1 MHWFESQLAQL
12 DTLADDYLAAR
23 RQPAADIVNVSEATR
38 LKRAAFIDAVQSVVD
53 KVVKINGVSACAAYH
68 DGLILAQSA
77 EAPNMDADAFGAIIQ
92 ETIRAAQHGET
103 SLGLGE
109 IEQIVIVGAVNKLA
123 MLSVG
128 PIILCISSP
137 KGVNLA
143 SVLSQAK

>member
-53 KVVKINGVSACAAYH
+53 KVVKIDGVSACAAYH

-77 EAPNMDADAFGAIIQ
+77 EAPNMDAFGAIIQ

>member
-53 KVVKINGVSACAAYH
+53 KVVKIDGVSACAAYH

-77 EAPNMDADAFGAIIQ
+77 EASNMDAFGAIIQ

>member
-1 MHWFESQLAQL
+1 MHWFESQLTHL
-12 DTLADDYLAAR
+12 DTLAADYLSAQ
-23 RQPAADIVNVSEATR
+23 RQPAADIVNVSEVTR
-38 LKRAAFIDAVQSVVD
+38 LKRAAFIDAVQALVD
-53 KVVKINGVSACAAYH
+53 KVVKIKGVSACAAYH

-77 EAPNMDADAFGAIIQ
+77 EASNMDAFGAIIQ

-103 SLGLGE
+103 SLELGN
-109 IEQIVIVGAVNKLA
+109 IEQIVIIGAVNKLA

-143 SVLSQAK
+143 SVLSQAV

>member
-12 DTLADDYLAAR
+12 DTLVDDYLAAR

-38 LKRAAFIDAVQSVVD
+38 LKRAAFIDAVQAVVD
-53 KVVKINGVSACAAYH
+53 KVVKIEGVSACAAYH

-77 EAPNMDADAFGAIIQ
+77 EASNMDAFGAVIQ
-92 ETIRAAQHGET
+92 DTIRAAQHGET

-143 SVLSQAK
+143 TVLSQAK

>member
-1 MHWFESQLAQL
+1 MHWFESQLARL
-12 DTLADDYLAAR
+12 DTLADDYLSAR
-23 RQPAADIVNVSEATR
+23 RQPAADIVNVSEITR
-38 LKRAAFIDAVQSVVD
+38 QKRAAFIDAVQALVD
-53 KVVKINGVSACAAYH
+53 KVVKIKGVSACAAYH

-77 EAPNMDADAFGAIIQ
+77 EASNMDAFGAIIQ

>member
-23 RQPAADIVNVSEATR
+23 RQPATDIVNVSEATR
-38 LKRAAFIDAVQSVVD
+38 LKRAAFIDAVQAVVD
-53 KVVKINGVSACAAYH
+53 KVVKIEGVSACAAYH

-77 EAPNMDADAFGAIIQ
+77 EASNMDAFGAVIQ
-92 ETIRAAQHGET
+92 DTIRAAQHGET

-143 SVLSQAK
+143 TVLSQAK

>member
-53 KVVKINGVSACAAYH
+53 KVVKIDGVSACAAYH

-77 EAPNMDADAFGAIIQ
+77 EASNMDAFGAIIQ
-92 ETIRAAQHGET
+92 ETIRAAQHGES

>member
-38 LKRAAFIDAVQSVVD
+38 LKRAAFIDAVQAVVD
-53 KVVKINGVSACAAYH
+53 KVVKIEGVSACAAYH

-77 EAPNMDADAFGAIIQ
+77 EASNMDAFGAVIQ

-109 IEQIVIVGAVNKLA
+109 IEQIVIVGALNKLA

-143 SVLSQAK
+143 AVLSQAK

>member
-12 DTLADDYLAAR
+12 DTLADDYLTAR

-77 EAPNMDADAFGAIIQ
+77 EAPNMDAFGAIIQ

>member
-38 LKRAAFIDAVQSVVD
+38 LKRAAFIDAVQALVD
-53 KVVKINGVSACAAYH
+53 QVVKIKGVSACAAYH

-77 EAPNMDADAFGAIIQ
+77 EASNMDAFGAIIQ

-109 IEQIVIVGAVNKLA
+109 IEQIVIIGAVNKLA

>member
-1 MHWFESQLAQL
+1 MHWFESQLVRL
-12 DTLADDYLAAR
+12 DTLADDYLSAR
-23 RQPAADIVNVSEATR
+23 RQPAADIVNVSEITR
-38 LKRAAFIDAVQSVVD
+38 QKRAAFIDAVQALVD
-53 KVVKINGVSACAAYH
+53 KVVKIKGVSACAAYH

-77 EAPNMDADAFGAIIQ
+77 EASNMDAFGAIIQ

>member
-77 EAPNMDADAFGAIIQ
+77 EASNMDAFGAIIQ

>member
-38 LKRAAFIDAVQSVVD
+38 LKRAAFIDAVQAVVD
-53 KVVKINGVSACAAYH
+53 KVVKIEGVSACAAYH

-77 EAPNMDADAFGAIIQ
+77 EASNMDAFGAVIQ

-143 SVLSQAK
+143 TVLSQAK

>member
-77 EAPNMDADAFGAIIQ
+77 EAPNMDAFGAIIQ